1 MILLTHTLYGEEER
15 TTKQYNIHILT
26 LQCLI
31 ISGHHVSTSN
41 IEGPHYVCWKID
53 FQLMHISIPVYHQ
66 QTTKKD
72 VHHIKYNSKKV
83 SAKKRHIMEEQ

>member
-15 TTKQYNIHILT
+15 TTNQYNIHILT

-31 ISGHHVSTSN
+31 VSGHHVSTSN

-53 FQLMHISIPVYHQ
+53 FQLMHTCLSPKNN
-66 QTTKKD
+66 KKNY
-72 VHHIKYNSKKV
+72 VPSY
-83 SAKKRHIMEEQ
+83 